1 MPKKIIYIFTL
12 ILTALA
18 LVSCSTSDKA
28 ALFEYRL
35 KLAKGETQK
44 TLKSSFNLDSL
55 IKGKTVKWELDTP
68 NKNVIRL
75 EKTTVVVEPS
85 DSEVAAVLK
94 ATYEDFY
101 REFEL
106 VVPKSSTP
114 GPQPKPNPDPDPDP
128 QPNPPTPK
136 PDPDPDPQPN
146 PPTPKPDPDPTY
158 ETEGDPEPEAPL
170 TPLVDLKDKLSL
182 PASDPK
188 FKPHSTKSD
197 LVGHKTRIKGK
208 YITSSNAPL
217 MNITMLEEEVPYISV
232 KNFFKGLDGIVDF
245 NQHKYKYVYQ
255 GHKYEL
261 VKKMEIE
268 ETKTKTIVKLVIEFS
283 KIKPESQDLPKEEY
297 TFIYEH
303 TAQRFVIGDAV
314 FLQEVF
320 SYNEA
325 WNEPEPAYANYRR
338 TKLSLTNARPLTY
351 ELNRYKLGSY
361 QTKDEEVLL
370 PLAILSLILNSETNE
385 RATYYTG
392 SLIYTNTLVGDGAIA
407 QVEKDENVYVNSFKS
422 QMPKSVSGFTWKT
435 MAFFFNTI
443 YGNIPLRKAAN
454 DALEKF
460 SDKILSTESDDVY
473 FGMREVIKALKDL
486 HTYEHE
492 NVSLYADNNDPEE
505 SKFFIDF
512 WNLLTPKQ
520 KLSDRKLYSVSQDGK
535 TAIINLKGFEIDE
548 EDENGDPI
556 LGTVKQYIKAVKEIK
571 SKHPGVENIVIN
583 LAANGGG
590 VVAAAVDLAAL
601 IAGPGKSITYS
612 EYHPITGQRRTTTV
626 QTKYTNA
633 EVPRF
638 KNYFVQTSGSTF
650 SSGSMFTG
658 MFRDNNLGKVI
669 GFKTQGG
676 ASATTPVHFP
686 TGMIAYYSSNNVYV
700 TEKKD
705 IRAAHNEAELG
716 IEPDFKYSIKDNK
729 ANAKNLFDASWVA
742 SALRSAG
749 YIS

>member
-1 MPKKIIYIFTL
+1 MPKKIIYFFTL

-18 LVSCSTSDKA
+18 LASCSTSDKA

-85 DSEVAAVLK
+85 DREVTAILK

-106 VVPKSSTP
+106 VVLKSSAPTPQP
-114 GPQPKPNPDPDPDP
+114 GPQPKPEPDPDP

-136 PDPDPDPQPN
+136 PE
-146 PPTPKPDPDPTY
+146 PDPDPTY
-158 ETEGDPEPEAPL
+158 ETEGEPEPEAPL

-182 PASDPK
+182 PANDPK

-197 LVGHKTRIKGK
+197 LVGHKTRLKGK

-217 MNITMLEEEVPYISV
+217 MAITMLEEEVPYISV

-245 NQHKYKYVYQ
+245 NQHKYEYIYQ

-261 VKKMEIE
+261 VKKMEVE
-268 ETKTKTIVKLVIEFS
+268 ETKTKTIVKLVIETN
-283 KIKPESQDLPKEEY
+283 KIKPESPDLLKEEY

-303 TAQRFVIGDAV
+303 TAQRFIIGDAK
-314 FLQEVF
+314 FLEEVF
-320 SYNEA
+320 AYNEA
-325 WNEPEPAYANYRR
+325 WNEPEPAYANYRL

-361 QTKDEEVLL
+361 QTNDDEVLL
-370 PLAILSLILNSETNE
+370 PLAILSLVLNSETNE

-392 SLIYTNTLVGDGAIA
+392 SLIYTNYLVGKGNGAIA
-407 QVEKDENVYVNSFKS
+407 QAEKDENVYVNSFKTE
-422 QMPKSVSGFTWKT
+422 MPKSVSGFTWKT

-460 SDKILSTESDDVY
+460 ADKILSTESADVY
-473 FGMREVIKALKDL
+473 FGMREVIKALDDL
-486 HTYEHE
+486 HTEE
-492 NVSLYADNNDPEE
+492 DKNVSLYADNEEPEK
-505 SKFFIDF
+505 SKFFIGF
-512 WNLLTPKQ
+512 WNLLGAKQ
-520 KLSDRKLYSVSQDGK
+520 NLSDKRLYSVSQDGK
-535 TAIINLKGFEIDE
+535 TAIINLKGFEIDR

-583 LAANGGG
+583 MAANGGG

-601 IAGPGKSITYS
+601 IAGPGKTLTYS

-626 QTKYTNA
+626 QTKYTNS

-658 MFRDNNLGKVI
+658 MFRDNNLGKII

-686 TGMIAYYSSNNVYV
+686 LGMVAYYSSNNVYV

-705 IRAAHNEAELG
+705 IRAAHSEAELG
-716 IEPDFKYSIKDNK
+716 IEPDYKYTTKDNK
-729 ANAKNLFDASWVA
+729 SGAKNLFNATWVA
-742 SALRSAG
+742 SQLKTAG

>member
-18 LVSCSTSDKA
+18 LASCSTSDKA

-75 EKTTVVVEPS
+75 EKTTVVVEPG

-106 VVPKSSTP
+106 VVPKSSKPAPQP
-114 GPQPKPNPDPDPDP
+114 GPQPQPNPDPA
-128 QPNPPTPK
+128 
-136 PDPDPDPQPN
+136 
-146 PPTPKPDPDPTY
+146 Y

-182 PASDPK
+182 PANDPK

-245 NQHKYKYVYQ
+245 NQHKYEYVYQ

-303 TAQRFVIGDAV
+303 TAQRFIIGDAV

-338 TKLSLTNARPLTY
+338 TKLCLLITSLDV
-351 ELNRYKLGSY
+351 S
-361 QTKDEEVLL
+361 
-370 PLAILSLILNSETNE
+370 AI
-385 RATYYTG
+385 
-392 SLIYTNTLVGDGAIA
+392 
-407 QVEKDENVYVNSFKS
+407 
-422 QMPKSVSGFTWKT
+422 
-435 MAFFFNTI
+435 
-443 YGNIPLRKAAN
+443 
-454 DALEKF
+454 
-460 SDKILSTESDDVY
+460 
-473 FGMREVIKALKDL
+473 
-486 HTYEHE
+486 
-492 NVSLYADNNDPEE
+492 
-505 SKFFIDF
+505 
-512 WNLLTPKQ
+512 
-520 KLSDRKLYSVSQDGK
+520 
-535 TAIINLKGFEIDE
+535 
-548 EDENGDPI
+548 
-556 LGTVKQYIKAVKEIK
+556 
-571 SKHPGVENIVIN
+571 
-583 LAANGGG
+583 
-590 VVAAAVDLAAL
+590 
-601 IAGPGKSITYS
+601 
-612 EYHPITGQRRTTTV
+612 
-626 QTKYTNA
+626 
-633 EVPRF
+633 
-638 KNYFVQTSGSTF
+638 
-650 SSGSMFTG
+650 
-658 MFRDNNLGKVI
+658 
-669 GFKTQGG
+669 
-676 ASATTPVHFP
+676 
-686 TGMIAYYSSNNVYV
+686 
-700 TEKKD
+700 
-705 IRAAHNEAELG
+705 
-716 IEPDFKYSIKDNK
+716 
-729 ANAKNLFDASWVA
+729 
-742 SALRSAG
+742 
-749 YIS
+749 

>member
-12 ILTALA
+12 ILTALTLA
-18 LVSCSTSDKA
+18 SCSTSDKA

-75 EKTTVVVEPS
+75 EKTTVVVEPG
-85 DSEVAAVLK
+85 DSEVAAILK

-114 GPQPKPNPDPDPDP
+114 GPQPKPNPEPDPDP

-136 PDPDPDPQPN
+136 PD
-146 PPTPKPDPDPTY
+146 PDPDPTY

-182 PASDPK
+182 PANDPK

-245 NQHKYKYVYQ
+245 NQHKYEYVYQ

-512 WNLLTPKQ
+512 WSLLTPKQ

-548 EDENGDPI
+548 EDENGDQI

-601 IAGPGKSITYS
+601 IAGPGKTITYS

-676 ASATTPVHFP
+676 ASATTPVHLP
-686 TGMIAYYSSNNVYV
+686 SGMLAYYSSNNVYV

-705 IRAAHNEAELG
+705 IRAAHSEAELG
-716 IEPDFKYSIKDNK
+716 IQPDFKYQINDNK
-729 ANAKNLFDASWVA
+729 QNAKNLFDVTWIGSQLKA
-742 SALRSAG
+742 AG
-749 YIS
+749 FIS